1 MRKIIA
7 FGILCFSLVLNSCSE
22 KIDIIGDF
30 KETAVIYG
38 LLNQADTLHYVKIT
52 RAFIGPG
59 DATQIAQIDDS
70 SYFDQIDATISEE
83 LNNVVIRTWQ
93 LKDTLIQDKNT
104 NGVFYGPIQK
114 VYYFKTLATG
124 QNEVQMISSNPSFSS
139 LNRNAIYKLKVIV
152 NNGEF
157 EVNGETELARGLSTN
172 AGSQNFIFKFADNP
186 GEYISS
192 SILAST
198 GVSDGNSFVVN
209 TKLDVE
215 YNEYIGNNKTLKS
228 FSWVLGEAD
237 VKPNTSKTFVALG
250 QTFYNLIKSN
260 VVADPQITRRTFN
273 GIRITLTSGAEDLYN
288 YMVVNKP
295 SSSLAQTKPSYTNLT
310 VTNGK
315 RVIGIFSSRQTY
327 TVFKP
332 FIFGPGQG
340 NIRAIDKK
348 STKELCS
355 GPITGLLLFCS
366 DHPGDNVVNQEE
378 SYSCP

>member
-1 MRKIIA
+1 MRGIIA

-22 KIDIIGDF
+22 KIDLIGDF

-70 SYFDQIDATISEE
+70 SYFDQVDATISEK
-83 LNNVVIRTWQ
+83 LNGITIRTWQ
-93 LKDTLIQDKNT
+93 LKDTLIQEKNT

-114 VYYFKTLATG
+114 VYYFKTLATDANEG
-124 QNEVQMISSNPSFSS
+124 QVISQIPSETS
-139 LNRNAIYKLKVIV
+139 LNKNAIYTLKVIL

-157 EVNGETELARGLSTN
+157 EVNGETLLASGLTTTAS
-172 AGSQNFIFKFADNP
+172 SQNFTFKFSDNP
-186 GEYISS
+186 GEYVSTS
-192 SILAST
+192 VAASST
-198 GVSDGNSFVVN
+198 GNCFVVN
-209 TKLDVE
+209 TKLEIE

-228 FSWVLGEAD
+228 FDWNLGEVD
-237 VKPNTSKTFVALG
+237 VEPNSSKSFIAIG
-250 QTFYNLIKSN
+250 ETFYNLVKSK
-260 VVADPQITRRTFN
+260 VVIDPLITRRTFN
-273 GIRITLTSGAEDLYN
+273 GIRITLTGGAEELYN

-295 SSSLAQTKPSYTNLT
+295 SSSLAQTKPSYTNLS

-315 RVIGIFSSRQTY
+315 RVIGIFSSRQTVTAY
-327 TVFKP
+327 KP
-332 FIFGPGQG
+332 FFVGAGQAYL
-340 NIRAIDKK
+340 RAIDKN
-348 STKELCS
+348 STEELCS

-378 SYSCP
+378 PYSCP